1 MTAFFLAA
9 AGMLLVALVL
19 ILVPLLRRRQGTTD
33 GTAAALAPATI
44 SSVVAAIALP
54 IAAGG
59 LYLGITTYPWRGA
72 PQAQDTPAA
81 GRETIQEAIAK
92 IEARLASHPDDAT
105 GWRML
110 GRSLVMA
117 GQFTRAVP
125 AYERAI
131 ALTGGLDPG
140 LRLDLAEALV
150 LANDPA
156 AQTVGRQIAD
166 EVLTSDPANQKAL
179 WYSGVIALRAD
190 DPATAR
196 QRFAALL
203 AQDPPGEIRG
213 VLETQLATLGAAE
226 RGTAP
231 AAAGP
236 SPGEA
241 HFRGTAGPDHP
252 GERNRV
258 PGIGRARQA
267 IRAAVRLGAATRH
280 SRPAARGAAP
290 VERGAAGDRGTER
303 RERHDR
309 GAESVHGGRGGSY
322 GPGRLRR
329 HRDDHTRGSRGEQA
343 QPPRRR
349 RADRDRDRQAGALSG
364 RWPTRYTFDSGELP
378 QAGAA
383 TPA

>member
-1 MTAFFLAA
+1 VTAFFLAA
-9 AGMLLVALVL
+9 AGMLLVALML

-33 GTAAALAPATI
+33 GAAPALAPATI

-72 PQAQDTPAA
+72 PQAQDTPHA
-81 GRETIQEAIAK
+81 GRETIQEAIAR

-105 GWRML
+105 DWRML

-140 LRLDLAEALV
+140 LGLDLAEALV
-150 LANDPA
+150 LADDPA
-156 AQTVGRQIAD
+156 AQTRGRQIAD

-213 VLETQLATLGAAE
+213 VLETQLAALGAAE
-226 RGTAP
+226 PGAGQ

-236 SPGEA
+236 PPGDGTSAAPRGRTIRVSVTVSPELAARVKPGVPLFISARQPGIPGPPLAALRLSSEA
-241 HFRGTAGPDHP
+241 LPVTVALGDANAMIEGRNLSSVDEVEVTARVAFGGTAMTTP
-252 GERNRV
+252 GDLV
-258 PGIGRARQA
+258 GSGRS
-267 IRAAVRLGAATRH
+267 H
-280 SRPAARGAAP
+280 RG
-290 VERGAAGDRGTER
+290 D
-303 RERHDR
+303 
-309 GAESVHGGRGGSY
+309 AEQIEIVI
-322 GPGRLRR
+322 
-329 HRDDHTRGSRGEQA
+329 
-343 QPPRRR
+343 
-349 RADRDRDRQAGALSG
+349 DRQA
-364 RWPTRYTFDSGELP
+364 P
-378 QAGAA
+378 
-383 TPA
+383 